1 MKCRPPTRP
10 VSFGTMMWASWS
22 EIEALSL
29 TRLLWKFHVRGDP
42 QTCYGL
48 FLPFSFNDGKP
59 HSLTVF
65 CSPDGLCCIQVDDD
79 PKQRLG
85 APHKRSSAI
94 TFYLEPNETIKSFY
108 LITRRTLERILL
120 QGPFLLA
127 KTSTGRCLYYDFYI
141 FPALEVTG
149 AHVSTYSL
157 NNESASVVGIFADTA
172 TANTLLLRTLGVITE
187 PNGKKVGT
195 DPEST
200 VNSIKIPVLTHI
212 ERDSFAGLYLETAM
226 VDKAT
231 FALCVCVKMQKRGS
245 RCIGLLAQIGSATII
260 LGQWDPSQ
268 VNCICKLYSQKDDV
282 PLECITFIF
291 SDGARTSRY
300 VEDIIL
306 NDTNRTERSFV
317 WDNLNKDLAWYLTSE
332 YDHLGY
338 WDGASLQMNA
348 GKSDLPSF
356 PVVN

>member
-1 MKCRPPTRP
+1 M
-10 VSFGTMMWASWS
+10 
-22 EIEALSL
+22 
-29 TRLLWKFHVRGDP
+29 
-42 QTCYGL
+42 
-48 FLPFSFNDGKP
+48 
-59 HSLTVF
+59 
-65 CSPDGLCCIQVDDD
+65 
-79 PKQRLG
+79 
-85 APHKRSSAI
+85 
-94 TFYLEPNETIKSFY
+94 
-108 LITRRTLERILL
+108 
-120 QGPFLLA
+120 
-127 KTSTGRCLYYDFYI
+127 
-141 FPALEVTG
+141 TG

-157 NNESASVVGIFADTA
+157 NNKSASVVGIFADTA

-268 VNCICKLYSQKDDV
+268 VNCICTLCSQKDDV

-317 WDNLNKDLAWYLTSE
+317 WDNLNQVCQE
-332 YDHLGY
+332 CEI
-338 WDGASLQMNA
+338 
-348 GKSDLPSF
+348 
-356 PVVN
+356 